1 MKLLSTAI
9 LVLFTSLAVAQ
20 SNNAS
25 DQEFTSKRNFF
36 KLSYPDGW
44 NVYENPNGTYHFEKA
59 TVRTGDFEI
68 KESRNFSDSSQI
80 MHYLDNESFSHP
92 SAKYQYN
99 EAKTILSYN
108 SMMIVEGKETKIFV
122 WLIANKN
129 TVLTCR
135 YKVDNNLKTSQAA
148 QAELLEVNMIVQNI
162 VFLP

>member
-1 MKLLSTAI
+1 MKLFSTILLLLSISVA
-9 LVLFTSLAVAQ
+9 FAQ
-20 SNNAS
+20 SNNPS

-44 NVYENPNGTYHFEKA
+44 NVYENPNGTYHFEKVA
-59 TVRTGDFEI
+59 QKTGDFEI

-80 MHYLDNESFSHP
+80 MHYLENESFSHP

-108 SMMIVEGKETKIFV
+108 SMMIIEGKETKVFV
-122 WLIANKN
+122 WLVANKN

-135 YKVDNNLKTSQAA
+135 YKVDNSLKTNQKA
-148 QAELLEVNMIVQNI
+148 QAELMEVNLIIQNI
-162 VFLP
+162 TFLP